1 MNSVLQ
7 GNERTFPQKGGKVF
21 GDALSPFRQM
31 ACNHWVIQVSCG
43 YPHHPAARLRRLFC
57 VCPGT
62 LKQNSTESMTV
73 NREEARTA
81 LATLL
86 EVFAGPN
93 YSGALRDGDLST
105 RLERCV
111 GWVKAEAS
119 EAASL
124 IEACVP
130 HGKPMLAQAQ
140 KRLAVLESLKTLQEV
155 AVDHFGP
162 LEDPA

>member
-1 MNSVLQ
+1 
-7 GNERTFPQKGGKVF
+7 
-21 GDALSPFRQM
+21 
-31 ACNHWVIQVSCG
+31 
-43 YPHHPAARLRRLFC
+43 
-57 VCPGT
+57 
-62 LKQNSTESMTV
+62 MTV
-73 NREEARTA
+73 NREQASSA

-86 EVFAGPN
+86 QVFAGPN
-93 YSGALRDGDLST
+93 YASALRDGDLNT

-140 KRLAVLESLKTLQEV
+140 QRLAALQSLQVLQEV
-155 AVDHFGP
+155 ATQHFGP
-162 LEDPA
+162 LEVSD